1 MDGIKKERVLLT
13 ELRNRAQVVIDT
25 TTLSPATVTRKNL
38 PELQR
43 K

>member
-25 TTLSPATVTRKNL
+25 TTLSPRQLREKSS
-38 PELQR
+38 
-43 K
+43 